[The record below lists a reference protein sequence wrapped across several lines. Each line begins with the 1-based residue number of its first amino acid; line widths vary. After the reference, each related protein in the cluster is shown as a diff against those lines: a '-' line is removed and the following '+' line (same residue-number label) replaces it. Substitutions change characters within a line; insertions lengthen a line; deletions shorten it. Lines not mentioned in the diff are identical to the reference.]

1 MIAAAVRSGHL
12 ALLQTSFAPVG
23 SPVGGACGGEGEGDE
38 DGEEGPD
45 RSLLGEGGRPFDPST
60 FCITWP
66 PTRCPS
72 VVAAVWRVV
81 HTRSPLAALKRAPSQ
96 RRQDSPGHISPW
108 VQLKTFLEKKK
119 NDNFTKGNRRA
130 QETPNNRPSGGAERS

>member
-45 RSLLGEGGRPFDPST
+45 RSLLGEGVRPFDLRPFASRGR
-60 FCITWP
+60 P
-66 PTRCPS
+66 R
-72 VVAAVWRVV
+72 
-81 HTRSPLAALKRAPSQ
+81 AALP
-96 RRQDSPGHISPW
+96 
-108 VQLKTFLEKKK
+108 L
-119 NDNFTKGNRRA
+119 
-130 QETPNNRPSGGAERS
+130 